1 MRPTVPILLSAALL
15 AAAASCGG
23 GFGGAGAEFRRDLA
37 REGLELPATVRVEE
51 FRAACARISV
61 TDPDALL
68 KDLGVPLRGREGA
81 RYLSV
86 GDLLGRCGPGCRPD
100 EGLGELIR
108 TFAVQRQGAR

>member
-1 MRPTVPILLSAALL
+1 MRLSVSFLLAAALL
-15 AAAASCGG
+15 ATASCGG
-23 GFGGAGAEFRRDLA
+23 GFGAAGAEFRRGLA
-37 REGLELPATVRVEE
+37 REGLELPATVRVDE
-51 FRAACARISV
+51 FRAACTAISV

-68 KDLGVPLRGREGA
+68 EELGVPLRGREGA

-108 TFAVQRQGAR
+108 SFAVQRQGAR